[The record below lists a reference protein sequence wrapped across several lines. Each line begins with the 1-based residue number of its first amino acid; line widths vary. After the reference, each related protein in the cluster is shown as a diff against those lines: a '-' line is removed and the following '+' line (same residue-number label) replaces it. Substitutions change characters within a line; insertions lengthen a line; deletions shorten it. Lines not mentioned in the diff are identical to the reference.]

1 MFNFSITLVKH
12 RDSMV
17 KAIFRSLNFS
27 FSKPDQALSIL
38 ISIQSWIANIFV
50 TILPVEWCL

>member
-1 MFNFSITLVKH
+1 MFNFGITLVKH

-27 FSKPDQALSIL
+27 FSKSDQALSIL

-50 TILPVEWCL
+50 TILPVE